1 MCHCRKHLLS
11 EKGQVHS
18 TYMLPPPH
26 GPYARSFLP
35 YGMVGGSLQ
44 DSGRLEWAGRRG
56 GDTIPGGAE
65 GTQNAQRKSLSACV
79 RVCSCRPFGDGSNQN
94 LALTLKAHQCMN
106 PSRKN
111 LS

>member
-18 TYMLPPPH
+18 TYMLPPPN

-56 GDTIPGGAE
+56 GGYHTGRCGGHPE
-65 GTQNAQRKSLSACV
+65 
-79 RVCSCRPFGDGSNQN
+79 RPAKKLECLRAGVFVS
-94 LALTLKAHQCMN
+94 
-106 PSRKN
+106 SVWRR
-111 LS
+111 